1 MDSYSIG
8 ATSLILQNSF
18 PGLSWTAIP
27 HNFVRNIT
35 PGRYLLRKDNC
46 ADPTSYVI
54 LTSIVDKS
62 NGQVK
67 LYVTDK
73 KQHTGEPGDIG
84 QERRKKI
91 IKELQ
96 CDCLMYNIQ
105 VDTLAEVIRGKLQG
119 DVQHH
124 ENLLFLKLESINQA
138 VLEEFTSC
146 ALVSGY
152 DYYFKFN

>member
-1 MDSYSIG
+1 M
-8 ATSLILQNSF
+8 
-18 PGLSWTAIP
+18 
-27 HNFVRNIT
+27 
-35 PGRYLLRKDNC
+35 
-46 ADPTSYVI
+46 
-54 LTSIVDKS
+54 DKS

-73 KQHTGEPGDIG
+73 KQNGEPGGIG

-91 IKELQ
+91 IKQLQ

-105 VDTLAEVIRGKLQG
+105 VDTLAAVIRGKLEG
-119 DVQHH
+119 DLQHH
-124 ENLLFLKLESINQA
+124 ENLLSLKLESINQA

-152 DYYFKFN
+152 NYYFKFN